1 MPITCV
7 GAPFNCTWPSISSL
21 ASGCLVIA
29 CEIIATFDS
38 TGSPAISK
46 RVSLHFKVSPFII
59 CVFLGRSKGMSYAD
73 LFNQIFYATDHPGD
87 FDALWC
93 LSDDDFNQLD
103 LKMGA
108 DLEGQLAQIKE
119 K

>member
-1 MPITCV
+1 
-7 GAPFNCTWPSISSL
+7 
-21 ASGCLVIA
+21 
-29 CEIIATFDS
+29 
-38 TGSPAISK
+38 
-46 RVSLHFKVSPFII
+46 
-59 CVFLGRSKGMSYAD
+59 MSYAD
-73 LFNQIFYATDHPGD
+73 LFNQIFYATDHPDD

-119 K
+119 E

>member
-1 MPITCV
+1 
-7 GAPFNCTWPSISSL
+7 
-21 ASGCLVIA
+21 
-29 CEIIATFDS
+29 
-38 TGSPAISK
+38 
-46 RVSLHFKVSPFII
+46 
-59 CVFLGRSKGMSYAD
+59 MSYAD